1 MKTPIRDIREMKIA
15 GVEVQSYPVE
25 NEYIETYFKWVPY
38 HLQAAFAKNETI
50 VGYLK
55 GWHHAPVFTEVE
67 THTDNEV
74 FYFVHGACLMLFCDL
89 EQGTPVMESMQ
100 LARIEPGTQ
109 IIVHAGKGHFVPVAV
124 EDSFDA
130 VVYAP
135 DQQAPRVQ
143 LPEVV
148 EGV

>member
-1 MKTPIRDIREMKIA
+1 
-15 GVEVQSYPVE
+15 
-25 NEYIETYFKWVPY
+25 
-38 HLQAAFAKNETI
+38 
-50 VGYLK
+50 
-55 GWHHAPVFTEVE
+55 
-67 THTDNEV
+67 
-74 FYFVHGACLMLFCDL
+74 MLFCDL